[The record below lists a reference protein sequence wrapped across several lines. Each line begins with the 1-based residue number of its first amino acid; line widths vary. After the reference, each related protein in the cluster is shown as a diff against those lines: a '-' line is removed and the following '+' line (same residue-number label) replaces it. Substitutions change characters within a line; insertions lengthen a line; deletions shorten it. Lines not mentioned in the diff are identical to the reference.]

1 MGFPQ
6 MRHIKILGAM
16 TAITA
21 LAACSGVTS
30 IGDVEKLNAAVPTG
44 SEFSRSLAAEYRE
57 LANFEQFE
65 MYDYID
71 ADYHAKKG
79 LSAAAGNVPTPTEI
93 SERNIDDAHIGELT
107 DARAKLISVLGLG
120 AADRFPTETAIA
132 QTRFDC
138 WIEQQEEGFQF
149 DHIRAC
155 KEEFWAAIN
164 ALDAKLTEK
173 PKAEVAPTAER
184 FVVFFGWDSAEL
196 PATASTILTNIKRAY
211 EEKGSVSIDVV
222 GHADTSG
229 KPKYNQALSER
240 RSVAVRKALVA
251 AGIPA
256 NKIFTMGKGESELLV
271 VTADGVRE
279 PSNRRAEI
287 RFK

>member
-1 MGFPQ
+1 MKKLRNF
-6 MRHIKILGAM
+6 GAL

-21 LAACSGVTS
+21 LAACAGVTS
-30 IGDVEKLNAAVPTG
+30 ISEVEQLNAATPTG
-44 SEFSRSLAAEYRE
+44 TEFARSLAAEYRE

-65 MYDYID
+65 MYDYKD
-71 ADYHAKKG
+71 AAYHAKKG
-79 LSAAAGNVPTPTEI
+79 LMAASGSIPTPTEM
-93 SERNIDDAHIGELT
+93 SERDIGADYVGELT
-107 DARAKLISVLGLG
+107 DARAKLMSVLGMG
-120 AADRFPTETAIA
+120 AGERFPTETAIA

-138 WIEQQEEGFQF
+138 WMEQQEEGFQL
-149 DHIRAC
+149 DHIRSC

-164 ALDAKLTEK
+164 ALEAKMGEK

-184 FVVFFGWDSAEL
+184 FVLFFAWDSSTL
-196 PATASTILTNIKRAY
+196 PETSSTILSNVKRAY
-211 EEKGSVSIDVV
+211 DEKGSVSIDVV

-229 KPKYNQALSER
+229 KTKYNQALSER
-240 RSVAVRKALVA
+240 RAAIVRKALVA

-256 NKIFTMGKGESELLV
+256 DKIFALGKGEGDLLV

>member
-1 MGFPQ
+1 MKKL
-6 MRHIKILGAM
+6 RILGAL
-16 TAITA
+16 TAVST
-21 LAACSGVTS
+21 LAACAGVTS
-30 IGDVEKLNAAVPTG
+30 IGDVEKLNGATPTG
-44 SEFSRSLAAEYRE
+44 SEFTRSLAAEYRE

-65 MYDYID
+65 MYDYKD

-79 LSAAAGNVPTPTEI
+79 LMAAAGEVPGPTEM
-93 SERNIDDAHIGELT
+93 SERKIDDAHIGELT
-107 DARAKLISVLGLG
+107 EARAKLLSVLGMG
-120 AADRFPTETAIA
+120 AADRFPTEAAIA

-138 WIEQQEEGFQF
+138 WMEQQEEGFQL

-164 ALDAKLTEK
+164 AIEAKMGEK

-184 FVVFFGWDSAEL
+184 FVLFFAWDSDKL
-196 PATASTILTNIKRAY
+196 PDTASTILSNVKRAY
-211 EEKGSVSIDVV
+211 DEKGTVAIDVV

-229 KPKYNQALSER
+229 SKKYNQGLSER
-240 RSVAVRKALVA
+240 RAKAVLKALTGM
-251 AGIPA
+251 GIPA
-256 NKIFTMGKGESELLV
+256 DKIVTLGKGEDDLLV

>member
-1 MGFPQ
+1 MKFF
-6 MRHIKILGAM
+6 GAM
-16 TAITA
+16 TALTA
-21 LAACSGVTS
+21 LAACASVTS
-30 IGDVEKLNAAVPTG
+30 ISEVEKLNAVTPAG
-44 SEFSRSLAAEYRE
+44 SDFSRSLAAEYRE

-65 MYDYID
+65 MYDYRD
-71 ADYHAKKG
+71 AQYHAKKG

-93 SERNIDDAHIGELT
+93 NERDIDDAHVGELT
-107 DARAKLISVLGLG
+107 DARAKLISVLGIG

-155 KEEFWAAIN
+155 KEEFWAAMN
-164 ALDAKLTEK
+164 ALDAKMVEK

-184 FVVFFGWDSAEL
+184 FVVFFAWDSSEL
-196 PATASTILTNIKRAY
+196 PGTASTILSNIKRAY
-211 EEKGSVSIDVV
+211 DEKGTVSIDVV

-229 KPKYNQALSER
+229 QTKYNQALSER
-240 RSVAVRKALVA
+240 RAVVVRKALAA

-256 NKIFTMGKGESELLV
+256 DKIITMGKGESDLLV